1 MGAQADMLI
10 PTTLKWRP
18 LPVSLDAGVNH
29 STPTKIVIVD
39 EENSYP
45 CRKCLKDGK
54 IGQRMLLLSYD
65 PWLGD
70 SPYRQPGPIYIH
82 EQPKCDLI
90 EFEDGTSAIMPE
102 QQRRRLLSVRAFDKN
117 HMMKGGDV
125 FRGTDLLQKAEEFFK
140 NDKIEYIHV
149 HNAIPGCFAVRI
161 DRGGATS

>member
-1 MGAQADMLI
+1 MGAQSDTII

-18 LPVSLDAGVNH
+18 LPAPLDSGINDASL
-29 STPTKIVIVD
+29 TKTVIVD
-39 EENSYP
+39 KENSYP

-54 IGQRMLLLSYD
+54 IGEQMLLLSYD

-82 EQPKCDLI
+82 EQPKCELAT
-90 EFEDGTSAIMPE
+90 FKDGTSTTVPE
-102 QQRRRLLSVRAFDKN
+102 QQRRRLISVRAFDNK

-125 FRGTDLLQKAEEFFK
+125 FHGTDLLQKAEEFFE
-140 NDKIEYIHV
+140 NENVEYIHV

-161 DRGGATS
+161 DRGGPRT